1 MLGRRLQ
8 SLGERTGQSKV
19 RPVSPTVDLPTK
31 ASVRL
36 VMYGANEG
44 NSET

>member
-8 SLGERTGQSKV
+8 SLGERPGQTKV
-19 RPVSPTVDLPTK
+19 RPVSPTVNLATK

-36 VMYGANEG
+36 VVYAADEG
-44 NSET
+44 NSEP

>member
-8 SLGERTGQSKV
+8 SIGERTGQGKV
-19 RPVSPTVDLPTK
+19 SPVSPTVSLPTK

-36 VMYGANEG
+36 VMYAANEED
-44 NSET
+44 SEA